1 MNIEEKIIFKGLD
14 YSVSGKKAFIRKI
27 LSIPETRDIFLSHIV
42 KSEAIKKL
50 ELRNKFISFDSKFRS
65 VSLNEEDLVKLFDL
79 TTSYNIESFLNDSR
93 LSDTKRTFYSMYL
106 APLQNS
112 DYSKSFKVDYFL
124 IYGIVNQERCHI
136 RLKEI
141 WLEHPEYYLFYLKK
155 MKVNTAF
162 ESTLRA
168 HLIPYSRMLNAM
180 LEIMRIEKS
189 EDIYKS
195 FIELVDIGFPNI
207 KKILKKSDNINS
219 DVLRNIVNK
228 DLDNDSI
235 PFLNNM
241 CTVAISLIL
250 ADHTGLPLIFDYDM
264 IIMLDSMIGYND
276 EFCLVDQSNTQESH
290 STNNVN
296 IQYYKDF
303 LEKFKKE
310 YGTLSSTTQIYM
322 PTTTSDV
329 TPAPQSD
336 MVRQLMIRYGISPRK
351 LAHYNLN
358 DTEINE
364 LLGLMPTWN
373 KRNYWYALHISS
385 LCKYIAE
392 LERHIN
398 DLFVSISP
406 LEQYSY
412 EKEKESL
419 SLEKKHLSKEKI
431 FLQNTLHDFE
441 EQVTSLTQEITRL
454 RAEKETIIKK
464 HENES
469 KDLIALR
476 NYVYL
481 ISKGDSN
488 KSYIKESDIDYVSRL
503 GRKVLVIGGHDNWQS
518 KLKIEFPDWTYLN
531 SENKTFS
538 AASVKDKDYIICN
551 TEVLSHAAYYKLMS
565 IKEKDQKLLY
575 VRSNNIDLVMEELAL
590 QLNAS

>member
-42 KSEAIKKL
+42 KSEAIEKL

-93 LSDTKRTFYSMYL
+93 LSDAKRTFYSMYL

-264 IIMLDSMIGYND
+264 IIMLDSMIGHND
-276 EFCLVDQSNTQESH
+276 EFCWVDQSNTQEAH

-336 MVRQLMIRYGISPRK
+336 MVSQLMIRYGISPRK

-398 DLFVSISP
+398 DLFESISP

-454 RAEKETIIKK
+454 RAEKETLIKK

>member
-42 KSEAIKKL
+42 KSEAIEKL

-264 IIMLDSMIGYND
+264 IIMLDSMIGHND
-276 EFCLVDQSNTQESH
+276 EFCWVDQSNTQETH

-310 YGTLSSTTQIYM
+310 YGTLSSTTQVYM

-398 DLFVSISP
+398 DLFESISP

-454 RAEKETIIKK
+454 RAEKETLIKK

>member
-195 FIELVDIGFPNI
+195 FIELVNIGFPNI

-276 EFCLVDQSNTQESH
+276 EFCLVDQSNTQETH

-398 DLFVSISP
+398 DLFESISP

-431 FLQNTLHDFE
+431 SLQNTLHDFE

-503 GRKVLVIGGHDNWQS
+503 GKKVLVIGGHDNWQS

>member
-42 KSEAIKKL
+42 KSEAIEKL